1 MCALAALVLVWPSG
15 LSAQGSVEDL
25 MAAVMPQAT
34 RFGARGG
41 SPPVVEAFGPGPDG
55 AESLIGYVFLTSDQP
70 PERRGYSGPIEAL
83 VGMDL
88 SGTLTGMRVIDY
100 YESHR
105 RTLGDFLRRSGFQ
118 EQYAGKTLTDAF
130 SVNRDVDGISR
141 ATITVRALS
150 RGVRDAA
157 RRVADAYLDI
167 EEEAIDEGVDP
178 STLTWLEL
186 VRAGFVQQIAL
197 SDASGTAE
205 VSVIHVGSPTLG
217 EFVLGSDTYERA
229 QQSIERRG
237 GSEHLFVY
245 GVDGDRLRLFQ
256 REGWSVIQEGDTLGL
271 DVDDVYSLGLPNDGV
286 MDGQVVLI
294 GAMIVDSIVDV
305 ARPLTLRF
313 DPGGGG
319 DVHELPYRTVE
330 AREAEAAAPVLAGSG
345 SPTLDPESPAPG
357 EMAPADSALSE
368 SEPPSAESPTPAAA
382 TVVPGGADPPTAP
395 PEDRDTG
402 AAEAGTDV
410 GDAGV
415 AGAASE
421 PGAPNDPPEP
431 DAAGA
436 PVPEDAVAL
445 EQSFDELLASES
457 SGPVLSDLW
466 SEASWGRVGAMV
478 GVLLLAFAA
487 FWTRSAWLRAAALS
501 VTLLY
506 LGFTDGG
513 FLSITHVTSA
523 IWVGPSAFV
532 SDLPLLLIATFTVVT
547 TLLWGRVFC
556 GYLCPFGALQDAIDW
571 IVPRRL
577 QRELPPGWHRRA
589 LKWKYVVLGIILVPA
604 LAGSHAAIYPYFE
617 PFGTVFFLGT
627 QPILWAIAAAFL
639 LASVVIPRF
648 YCRYACPLGA
658 ALAVGSLVAIRR
670 IPRVEQCDH
679 CKVCE
684 RACPTGAIDRASIDF
699 KECVRCSVCEVKLR
713 EQAGV
718 CQHDME
724 TVRSRL
730 VQIERRGAGAAG
742 DV

>member
-1 MCALAALVLVWPSG
+1 MPLTVVVPAA
-15 LSAQGSVEDL
+15 E
-25 MAAVMPQAT
+25 
-34 RFGARGG
+34 RFGEREG
-41 SPPVVEAFGPGPDG
+41 SPLVFRAYGTD
-55 AESLIGYVFLTSDQP
+55 AETGEETLIGYAFVTSDIP
-70 PERRGYSGPIEAL
+70 PERKGYSGPIEAL

-105 RTLGDFLRRSGFQ
+105 RNLGDFLRRPGF
-118 EQYAGKTLTDAF
+118 EDQYAGKTLADAF

-141 ATITVRALS
+141 ATISVRALS
-150 RGVRDAA
+150 RGIRDAA

-167 EEEAIDEGVDP
+167 EEEAIEEDVDP

-197 SDASGTAE
+197 ADGNGTAE

-217 EFVLGSDTYERA
+217 EFVLGESTYERA

-245 GVDGDRLRLFQ
+245 GVDGDRLRLFE
-256 REGWSVIQEGDTLGL
+256 RDGWSVAQDGDTLEL
-271 DVDDVYSLGLPNDGV
+271 DVDDVYSLGLPSAGV

-294 GAMIVDSIVDV
+294 GAMILDSIIDIG
-305 ARPLTLRF
+305 RPLTLLF
-313 DPGGGG
+313 EAGSGG

-330 AREAEAAAPVLAGSG
+330 AREAEAAGPIP
-345 SPTLDPESPAPG
+345 SPTQAASPLPDPSTSDTIPGPDSTPAP
-357 EMAPADSALSE
+357 DSTSARAASDT
-368 SEPPSAESPTPAAA
+368 AESSAPTGG
-382 TVVPGGADPPTAP
+382 VVPSEVEPSTDSL
-395 PEDRDTG
+395 
-402 AAEAGTDV
+402 AEAMSVDGPGTSDES
-410 GDAGV
+410 G
-415 AGAASE
+415 
-421 PGAPNDPPEP
+421 PPEP
-431 DAAGA
+431 EAAVLDDRA
-436 PVPEDAVAL
+436 AF
-445 EQSFDELLASES
+445 EQELDELIASES
-457 SGPVLSDLW
+457 DAPLLADLW
-466 SEASWGRVGAMV
+466 REASWGRVGAMM

-487 FWTRSAWLRAAALS
+487 FWTKSTMLRGAALA

-523 IWVGPSAFV
+523 IWVGPSAFL

-571 IVPRRL
+571 IVPRRF
-577 QRELPPGWHRRA
+577 QRELPAGWHRAA

-604 LAGSHAAIYPYFE
+604 VAGSHAAIYPYFE
-617 PFGTVFFLGT
+617 PFGTVFYFGT
-627 QPILWAIAAAFL
+627 QPILWAIAAAFI

-658 ALAVGSLVAIRR
+658 ALAVGSLIAIRR
-670 IPRVEQCDH
+670 IPRVEQCGH

-684 RACPTGAIDRASIDF
+684 HACPTGAIQGAAIDF

-713 EQAGV
+713 DQAGV

-724 TVRSRL
+724 RVQARL
-730 VQIERRGAGAAG
+730 VQIERRSAGVSG
-742 DV
+742 DA